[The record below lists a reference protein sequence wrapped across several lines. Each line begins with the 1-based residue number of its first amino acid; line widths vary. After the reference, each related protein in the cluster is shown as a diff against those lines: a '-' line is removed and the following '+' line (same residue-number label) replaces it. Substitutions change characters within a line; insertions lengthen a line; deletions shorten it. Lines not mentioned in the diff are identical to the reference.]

1 MMKSIK
7 ILAGGGVLFTNT
19 VSYTP
24 ETNREGGAAK

>member
-1 MMKSIK
+1 MIKSIK

-24 ETNREGGAAK
+24 TNQRGGAAK